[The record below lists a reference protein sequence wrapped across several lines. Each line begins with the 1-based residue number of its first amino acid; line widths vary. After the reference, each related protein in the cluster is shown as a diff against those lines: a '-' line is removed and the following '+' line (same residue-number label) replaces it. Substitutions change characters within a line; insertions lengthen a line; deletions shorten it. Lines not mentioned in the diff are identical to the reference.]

1 MNIYSSK
8 ELRTPTV
15 VKIGLSK
22 EIQKPATDEALV
34 DLLVLLYVQEVLF

>member
-1 MNIYSSK
+1 MNNYSSK

-15 VKIGLSK
+15 VKIGLYK

-34 DLLVLLYVQEVLF
+34 DLPFLRYGQEVLF